1 MSAEPV
7 RATAAPGGDL
17 FLCGWRV
24 RSDLVLP
31 ELETWS
37 GDDRKPD
44 LTIRIGAVPA
54 RLDDARDVS
63 PLLQV
68 NSQRQARLSIDGVAS
83 YWLRSSHEIVVDP
96 QIAVESPDIRTFLF
110 GTVLGLL
117 VHRHGLVPLHASCI
131 RIGGKGIAISGV
143 SGAGKSTLAAALTRR
158 GHTLV
163 SDDICV
169 IDTGAPGGPVVRP
182 AFPRVKLWQDSLE
195 AMGLGSD
202 GLEANRFGQRK
213 YYLRFA
219 GAADFQTAPVPLKAV
234 YLLRAQN
241 VALSGQADIEK
252 LSPMTAVAGLND
264 QIYRKRTAA
273 IWGRDGELFKA
284 IGQIVSAADIYRLN
298 RRTDFSELDSLLRS
312 IEDDAV
318 S

>member
-1 MSAEPV
+1 M
-7 RATAAPGGDL
+7 TASPGGDL

-24 RSDLVLP
+24 RSDLALP
-31 ELETWS
+31 ELTPWI
-37 GDDRKPD
+37 GDDREAD
-44 LTIRIGAVPA
+44 LTIRIGAIPS

-68 NSQRQARLSIDGVAS
+68 TSQKQARLSIDGVAS

-96 QIAVESPDIRTFLF
+96 QMAADSPDIRTFLF

-117 VHRHGLVPLHASCI
+117 VHCRGLMPLHASCI
-131 RIGGKGIAISGV
+131 RIGGKGVAISGM

-158 GHTLV
+158 GHALV

-169 IDTGAPGGPVVRP
+169 IDTGAAGGPVVRP

-219 GAADFQTAPVPLKAV
+219 GAADFHTEPVSLKAV
-234 YLLRAQN
+234 FLLRAQN
-241 VALSGQADIEK
+241 VALSGQAEIQK
-252 LSPMTAVAGLND
+252 LPPMAAVAGLND

-273 IWGRDGELFKA
+273 IWGREGELFQA
-284 IGQIVSAADIYRLN
+284 IGQIVSAADVYRLS
-298 RRTDFSELDSLLRS
+298 RRTDFSELDSLLRC
-312 IEDDAV
+312 IEDHVA